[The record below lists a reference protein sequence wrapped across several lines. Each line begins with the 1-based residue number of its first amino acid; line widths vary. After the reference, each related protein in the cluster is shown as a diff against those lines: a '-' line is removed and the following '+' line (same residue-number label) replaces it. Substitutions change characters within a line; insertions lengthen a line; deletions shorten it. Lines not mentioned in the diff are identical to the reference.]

1 MAIGGHFTRSA
12 MPSAMH
18 ANQREPEAGAEA
30 GEDHPDSARAR
41 GAANQFECSSGRGE
55 PHVDSTRRIGL
66 DGDRKSI
73 EFGLPIRK
81 IPARE
86 TKRSTRRRIDA
97 KCLPSAEFGPNRGKN
112 EERVLDSE
120 RR

>member
-1 MAIGGHFTRSA
+1 M
-12 MPSAMH
+12 
-18 ANQREPEAGAEA
+18 AGAEA
-30 GEDHPDSARAR
+30 GEDYPDSARAR

-66 DGDRKSI
+66 DGDRESI

-86 TKRSTRRRIDA
+86 TKPSTRRRIDA